1 MKKKKFDF
9 KIYLHNIYIT
19 NKINIYMSLL
29 VKSSDLTNEQ
39 IQTINND
46 LIIKIPSNKY
56 NKSAPVKEISTYFLD
71 DNNYVYIPF
80 AYGSAKLKL
89 PRRPRE
95 KFPAMKVE
103 FTGSLRDEQIEVK
116 KEALKILSKTSS
128 IILSLFTGFG
138 KTIMAINLACEIR
151 LKTLIIV
158 NKIVLIN
165 QWEESILKFCPTAKI
180 QKLTSKSELDEDCD
194 FFIMNAT
201 NIPKK
206 KKTFFKKIALCIVD
220 ELHLIMA
227 ESLSKSLQCI
237 FPRYLIGLSATPYR
251 TDGLDPLIELYFG
264 SNRIVRILKRKHIV
278 YKVHTGFK
286 PKMELTESGKLNWG
300 AILDAQCNNIE
311 RNELIISICKKFK
324 DRNILILTKR
334 VEQGKYLYDRLLEE
348 GVMVQ
353 SLLKSQQEFDRECK
367 VLVASSSK
375 CSTGFD
381 FKKLDCLIF
390 ASDIVDYVIQSV
402 GRIMRTKEGVPII
415 IDLVDDNKILEKHF
429 KSREE
434 VYIEIGAEI
443 IKKFPHFF
451 KNDL

>member
-1 MKKKKFDF
+1 
-9 KIYLHNIYIT
+9 
-19 NKINIYMSLL
+19 MSLI

-56 NKSAPVKEISTYFLD
+56 NKSAPVKEISTYLLD

-80 AYGSAKLKL
+80 SYGSTKLKL
-89 PRRPRE
+89 PRRPRD
-95 KFPAMKVE
+95 KFPVMNLE

-116 KEALKILSKTSS
+116 KEALKILSKTGS

-138 KTIMAINLACEIR
+138 KTIMSINLACEIR

-165 QWEESILKFCPTAKI
+165 QWEESILAFCPTAKI
-180 QKLTSKSELDEDCD
+180 QKLTTKSELNEDCD

-264 SNRIVRILKRKHIV
+264 SNRIVRLLKRKHIV

-300 AILDAQCNNIE
+300 AILDEQCNNIE

-348 GVMVQ
+348 GEHVA
-353 SLLKSQQEFDRECK
+353 SLLKTQQEFDRESRI
-367 VLVASSSK
+367 LVASIMK
-375 CSTGFD
+375 AGTGFD
-381 FKKLDCLIF
+381 FKKLDCLVLG
-390 ASDIVDYVIQSV
+390 SDLESYFVQSL
-402 GRIMRTKEGVPII
+402 GRVLRRPDVEPII
-415 IDLVDDNKILEKHF
+415 FDLIDDNKVLEKHF
-429 KSREE
+429 KTREE
-434 VYIEIGAEI
+434 IYNEVGGT
-443 IKKFPHFF
+443 IKNYPK
-451 KNDL
+451 LL

>member
-1 MKKKKFDF
+1 
-9 KIYLHNIYIT
+9 
-19 NKINIYMSLL
+19 MSLL
-29 VKSSDLTNEQ
+29 VKSSDLSNEQ
-39 IQTINND
+39 IQTINDD

-71 DNNYVYIPF
+71 GNDYVYIPF
-80 AYGSAKLKL
+80 AYGSNKLKL
-89 PRRPRE
+89 PRRSRD
-95 KFPAMKVE
+95 KFPSMNVK
-103 FTGSLRDEQIEVK
+103 FSGLLREEQIEVK
-116 KEALKILSKTSS
+116 KEALKILSKTGS

-138 KTIMAINLACEIR
+138 KTIMSINLACEIR

-180 QKLTSKSELDEDCD
+180 QKLTTKSELDEDCD

-264 SNRIVRILKRKHIV
+264 SNRIIRLLKRKHVV

-286 PKMELTESGKLNWG
+286 PKMVLTENGKLNWG

-311 RNELIISICKKFK
+311 RNELIITICKKFN

-348 GVMVQ
+348 GEYVA
-353 SLLKSQQEFDRECK
+353 SLLKTQQEFDRESRI
-367 VLVASSSK
+367 LVASIMK
-375 CSTGFD
+375 AGTGFD
-381 FKKLDCLIF
+381 FKKLDCLIL
-390 ASDIVDYVIQSV
+390 ASDLESYFVQSL
-402 GRIMRTKEGVPII
+402 GRVLRRPDVEPII
-415 IDLVDDNKILEKHF
+415 FDLIDDNKVLEKHF

-434 VYIEIGAEI
+434 IYNEVGGT
-443 IKKFPHFF
+443 IKNYPK
-451 KNDL
+451 LL

>member
-1 MKKKKFDF
+1 
-9 KIYLHNIYIT
+9 
-19 NKINIYMSLL
+19 MSLL
-29 VKSSDLTNEQ
+29 VKSSDLTNET
-39 IQTINND
+39 IQNINND

-56 NKSAPVKEISTYFLD
+56 NKSAPVKEISTYLLD

-80 AYGSAKLKL
+80 AYGSHKLKL

-95 KFPAMKVE
+95 KFPVMNVE

-116 KEALKILSKTSS
+116 KEALKILSKTGS

-138 KTIMAINLACEIR
+138 KTIMSINLACEIR

-180 QKLTSKSELDEDCD
+180 QKLTTKSELDEDCD

-264 SNRIVRILKRKHIV
+264 SNRIVRLLKRKHIV
-278 YKVHTGFK
+278 YKVQTGFK

-348 GVMVQ
+348 GEYVA
-353 SLLKSQQEFDRECK
+353 SLLKTQQEFDRESRI
-367 VLVASSSK
+367 LVASIMK
-375 CSTGFD
+375 AGTGFD
-381 FKKLDCLIF
+381 FKKLDCLVL
-390 ASDIVDYVIQSV
+390 ASDLESYFVQSL
-402 GRIMRTKEGVPII
+402 GRVLRRPDVEPII
-415 IDLVDDNKILEKHF
+415 FDLIDDNKVLEKHF
-429 KSREE
+429 KTREE
-434 VYIEIGAEI
+434 IYNEVGGT
-443 IKKFPHFF
+443 IKNYPK
-451 KNDL
+451 LL

>member
-1 MKKKKFDF
+1 
-9 KIYLHNIYIT
+9 
-19 NKINIYMSLL
+19 MSLL

-56 NKSAPVKEISTYFLD
+56 NKSAPVKEISTYLLD

-80 AYGSAKLKL
+80 SYGSTKLKL
-89 PRRPRE
+89 PRRPRD
-95 KFPAMKVE
+95 KFPVMNVE
-103 FTGSLRDEQIEVK
+103 FKGSLRDEQIEVK

-264 SNRIVRILKRKHIV
+264 SNRIVRLLKRKHIV

-334 VEQGKYLYDRLLEE
+334 VNQGKYLYDRLLEE
-348 GVMVQ
+348 GEHVA
-353 SLLKSQQEFDRECK
+353 SLLKSQQEFDRESRI
-367 VLVASSSK
+367 LVASIMK
-375 CSTGFD
+375 AGTGFD
-381 FKKLDCLIF
+381 FKKLDCLVLG
-390 ASDIVDYVIQSV
+390 SDLESYFVQAL
-402 GRIMRTKEGVPII
+402 GRVLRRPDVEPII
-415 IDLVDDNKILEKHF
+415 FDLIDDNKVLEKHF
-429 KSREE
+429 KTREE
-434 VYIEIGAEI
+434 IYNEVGGT
-443 IKKFPHFF
+443 IKNYPKLL
-451 KNDL
+451 KM